1 LPSRPEPVSLGHAHQ
16 PLRDQVRDHLRDRI
30 VTGKLQPGDR
40 MVERELAAEY
50 GVSRIPVREAIRILE
65 SEGFVSVVPRRGV
78 VVRRMQERDIDELF
92 DVREA
97 LEVLAARRATE
108 RATKP
113 ELRQLEKALT
123 AARKALRSGNPDAIG
138 TASDSFHDTLISLA
152 HNELLA
158 TMLEPLSGRLH
169 WLFRQNDDPAT
180 LYAEHQRL
188 FEAISS
194 GDSDRA
200 AAEALRHVQTNRD
213 RALHLLFGP
222 RQAEVVPAGA
232 DGKAP

>member
-1 LPSRPEPVSLGHAHQ
+1 VSLGRAHQ

-78 VVRRMQERDIDELF
+78 VVRRMEKRDIEELF

-97 LEVLAARRATE
+97 LEVLAVRRATE
-108 RATKP
+108 RATKA
-113 ELRQLEKALT
+113 ELRQLEKTLT
-123 AARKALRSGNPDAIG
+123 AARKALLSDNLEAIG
-138 TASDSFHDTLISLA
+138 AANDSFHDGIIGLA
-152 HNELLA
+152 HNGLLA

-169 WLFRQNDDPAT
+169 WLFRQSDDPAA
-180 LYAEHQRL
+180 LYAEHQQL

-194 GDSDRA
+194 GDPDRA

-213 RALHLLFGP
+213 RALHLLFGQP
-222 RQAEVVPAGA
+222 SAEVVPAPA
-232 DGKAP
+232 DADPT